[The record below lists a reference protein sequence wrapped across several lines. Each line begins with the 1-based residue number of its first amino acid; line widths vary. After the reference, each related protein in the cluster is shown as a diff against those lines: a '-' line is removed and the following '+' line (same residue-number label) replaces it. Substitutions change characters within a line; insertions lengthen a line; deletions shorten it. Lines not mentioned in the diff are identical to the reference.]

1 MADQLELT
9 IAAQVAEYWRRERE
23 LEQQSPPTA
32 AERRASEATAA
43 ERARLRADG
52 VPAGVITPGTV
63 LTDATLIDPFGAE
76 TTLYQVIPDGQ
87 PAAVVFYRGAWCP
100 FCNLTLRT
108 YQDVLLPQLDRR
120 GVALVALSPQKPDG
134 SLTMKQK
141 HNLKFAVLSDP
152 GLKLA
157 ERVGIVMNLRE
168 ATRQAVIE
176 AGLNF
181 AATNV
186 DGSPALPMP
195 TVLLLDGD
203 RVVRWIKVN
212 PDWTD
217 RAEPAEI
224 VEAVDAAQSAAPA
237 LSSD

>member
-1 MADQLELT
+1 MTDQLELT

-52 VPAGVITPGTV
+52 VPADVIRPGTV
-63 LTDATLIDPFGAE
+63 LTDATLIDSLGAE
-76 TTLYQVIPDGQ
+76 TTLYQVIPAGQ
-87 PAAVVFYRGAWCP
+87 LAVVVFYRGAWCP

-108 YQDVLLPQLDRR
+108 YQDALLPQLERR

-141 HNLKFAVLSDP
+141 HNLKFSVLSDP

-157 ERVGIVMNLRE
+157 DQVGIVMNLRE
-168 ATRQAVIE
+168 ATRQAVID

-224 VEAVDAAQSAAPA
+224 VEAVDAAQSAAP
-237 LSSD
+237 

>member
-1 MADQLELT
+1 MTDLTLT

-23 LEQQSPPTA
+23 LENVSPLSA
-32 AERRASEATAA
+32 AQRRAQEATTA
-43 ERARLRADG
+43 ERARLKADG
-52 VPAGVITPGTV
+52 VPADVIKPGTTV
-63 LTDATLIDPFGAE
+63 SDATLIDPFGAD
-76 TTLYQVIPDGQ
+76 TTLYRAIPAGQ
-87 PAAVVFYRGAWCP
+87 AAVIVFYRGAWCP
-100 FCNLTLRT
+100 FCNIALRT
-108 YQDVLLPQLDRR
+108 YQDVLLPELQSR
-120 GVALVALSPQKPDG
+120 GVALLAVSPQKPDG

-141 HNLKFAVLSDP
+141 HDLTFSVLSDP

-157 ERVGIVMNLRE
+157 EQIGVVMYLSDS
-168 ATRQAVIE
+168 TRQAIID

-195 TVLLLDGD
+195 TVLILDAD

-217 RAEPAEI
+217 RSEPAEI
-224 VEAVDAAQSAAPA
+224 VQALDALQIAAQGSR
-237 LSSD
+237 SR

>member
-1 MADQLELT
+1 MTDQVELT

-32 AERRASEATAA
+32 AERQASEATAA

-52 VPAGVITPGTV
+52 IPADVIARGTM
-63 LTDATLIDPFGAE
+63 LADATLIDPLGAE
-76 TTLYQVIPDGQ
+76 TTLYQVIPAGQ
-87 PAAVVFYRGAWCP
+87 PAVVVFYRGAWCP

-108 YQDVLLPQLDRR
+108 YQDVLLPQLERR

-141 HNLKFAVLSDP
+141 HNLRFSVLSDP

-157 ERVGIVMNLRE
+157 DQVGIVMNLRE
-168 ATRQAVIE
+168 ATRQAVID

-217 RAEPAEI
+217 RAEPGEI
-224 VEAVDAAQSAAPA
+224 VEAVDAAQSAAP
-237 LSSD
+237 

>member
-1 MADQLELT
+1 MTDQVDLT
-9 IAAQVAEYWRRERE
+9 IAAQVAEYWRLERE
-23 LEQQSPPTA
+23 LERKSPPTA

-52 VPAGVITPGTV
+52 VPASVIRPGAR
-63 LTDATLIDPFGAE
+63 LADAPLIDPFGAE
-76 TTLYQVIPDGQ
+76 TTLYDAI
-87 PAAVVFYRGAWCP
+87 PAARPAVIVFYRGAWCP

-108 YQDVLLPQLDRR
+108 YQEVLVPQLERR
-120 GVALVALSPQKPDG
+120 GVALVALSPQTPDG

-141 HNLKFAVLSDP
+141 HDLTFSVLSDP

-157 ERVGIVMNLRE
+157 DQVGIVMNLRE
-168 ATRQAVIE
+168 ATRQAVID

-195 TVLLLDGD
+195 TVLVLDGD
-203 RVVRWIKVN
+203 HVVRWIKVN

-217 RAEPAEI
+217 RAEPADI
-224 VEAVDAAQSAAPA
+224 VEAVDAVRGGAPA
-237 LSSD
+237 LSPD